1 MLAWQRVAKIGNN
14 ALAAQVVRIALR
26 AAGGPA
32 PVDRPCTQDA
42 AAYDSYGSATDVW
55 ALGILAYEL
64 MVGGPPFEADSK

>member
-1 MLAWQRVAKIGNN
+1 MAESGQKWPSEAHAV
-14 ALAAQVVRIALR
+14 QVVRLALS

-32 PVDRPCTQDA
+32 PVDRPCSQDIA
-42 AAYDSYGSATDVW
+42 ARDSYGSATDVW

>member
-1 MLAWQRVAKIGNN
+1 MHEWQKMAKNGSDTQ
-14 ALAAQVVRIALR
+14 AVQVVRIALR

-32 PVDRPCTQDA
+32 PVDRPCTQDTDA
-42 AAYDSYGSATDVW
+42 HDSYGSATDIW